1 VRKLQL
7 AAALA
12 VVYLIAACSS
22 SGPSGPQ
29 AGTVSGTISSSLGG
43 AIGSATVTVTPT
55 SGTAPASVQSA
66 ANGTY
71 SVPNVPGGGGTVA
84 ISNVPANCTV
94 PAAASYSGVNANTIT
109 VNVQVTCVQT
119 GTLMGTVTSSLT
131 QGAGISG
138 ATVTVTPTGASA
150 LPSVT
155 TNSSGQYSVPNV
167 PYGSGTIALSNL
179 PAGCT
184 PSGASNYSLNSS
196 SNLIDFNVPCTA
208 VTTTT
213 LNVGQA
219 ALFTDSP
226 QFATNLTLAPN
237 GIYLITVVNTDS
249 TSTALE
255 DFSIG
260 GTLAASVAARKPPVV
275 HRVALKRASVARVMP
290 RVTPELKNY
299 KKAVVGHINKMEA
312 DERRTRG
319 LANPLSAVHASRRP
333 VSFSLVGTQVGDVNM
348 VNVPVPS
355 CDTFTTVG
363 ARTVYS
369 GTHVQI
375 LADTSL
381 TNWPSQY
388 RPDSSYYNTLGLEY
402 DTLTYAKH
410 LLTYIGDPLQYDADL
425 SGVGKVTVLLT
436 PELNNVPGLQGAEI
450 LAFVS
455 SCDFFAR
462 GPAPDSVPSSNETE
476 MIYHLVPDANNSV
489 AFWER
494 EIRPTLA
501 HESKHIVSLG
511 YHIANGQFYEQT
523 WLEEALAQVSSEIW
537 GRNYNT
543 ATWLGDA
550 GFNATLGCEI
560 SGDGD
565 PCSTP
570 TSPLTFSDSH
580 LAFLFSYLAG
590 LDTLGSQNPETLN
603 GTVAGRY
610 GAGWSLARWA
620 IDNYASGT
628 TVTAE
633 ATIIKA
639 LITNVNQNGIANIAA
654 ITGASAPQIFT
665 YWSLATAL
673 DQSTLADSAAFL
685 AGITDPKTTVPSF
698 DFRNIF
704 APAPYGR
711 AYSVVPFGITP
722 GNFTTQDITGIPGT
736 EQLYIAIQASAS
748 GGTQFLQ
755 LLSGSGGTISSASG
769 FRVGIIRVQ

>member
-1 VRKLQL
+1 MLRF

-29 AGTVSGTISSSLGG
+29 AGTVSGTISSSIGG
-43 AIGSATVTVTPT
+43 AIASATVTVTPT
-55 SGTAPASVQSA
+55 SGTAPASVRSA

-71 SVPNVPGGGGTVA
+71 SVPNVPGGGGTVVV
-84 ISNVPANCTV
+84 SNVPANCTV

-119 GTLMGTVTSSLT
+119 GAIMGTVTSSLT

-138 ATVTVTPTGASA
+138 ATVTVTPTGAAA
-150 LPSVT
+150 LPAVT

-196 SNLIDFNVPCTA
+196 SNLIDFNVPCSA
-208 VTTTT
+208 VSTTT

-260 GTLAASVAARKPPVV
+260 GTLTASIVAKRPRLP
-275 HRVALKRASVARVMP
+275 LKRSSVARLMP
-290 RVTPELKNY
+290 RLTPELENY
-299 KKAVVGHINKMEA
+299 RKAVAGHVNKMETDA
-312 DERRTRG
+312 RRIHG
-319 LANPLSAVHASRRP
+319 LANPLSTIRGSRRP
-333 VSFSLVGTQVGDVNM
+333 VSFSLVGTNVGDVNM

-355 CDTFTTVG
+355 CDTFATVG

-381 TNWPSQY
+381 TSWPSQY

-425 SGVGKVTVLLT
+425 LGVGKVTVLLT
-436 PELNNVPGLQGAEI
+436 PVLNNVPGLQGAEI

-455 SCDFFAR
+455 GCDFFPQGTGANQI
-462 GPAPDSVPSSNETE
+462 PSSNETE
-476 MIYHLVPDANNSV
+476 MIYHLVPDAHNSV

-511 YHIANGQFYEQT
+511 YHIANGQFLEQT
-523 WLEEALAQVSSEIW
+523 WLEEALAQVSSEVW

-620 IDNYASGT
+620 IDNYAGGT

-654 ITGASAPQIFT
+654 STGASAPQIFT